1 MSETPTTPTESV
13 PIRHPRAMPIL
24 VTGILG
30 VTIMPV
36 LGPVAWALGRST
48 LREIDATTM
57 RYSNRTTV
65 QVGMILGVISTV
77 ILVVG
82 LAVVVTIV
90 VWVTT
95 GDGIKQTNHNAFEAF
110 EAFVATAATAA
121 ANTGR

>member
-1 MSETPTTPTESV
+1 MRETPTTPIESA
-13 PIRHPRAMPIL
+13 PIRHPRATPIL

-48 LREIDATTM
+48 LREIDTATA

-65 QVGMILGVISTV
+65 QVGMILGVVSTV

-95 GDGIKQTNHNAFEAF
+95 GDGIKQTNHEAF
-110 EAFVATAATAA
+110 EAAA
-121 ANTGR
+121 AAVTTALAMTGR